1 MQRTERGKEDGK
13 AIRQDNQK
21 GREWKQYGSL
31 RVRVTFGTASL
42 TELLISYAKGIA
54 SLQY

>member
-13 AIRQDNQK
+13 AIRQDNRES
-21 GREWKQYGSL
+21 REWRQYGSL
-31 RVRVTFGTASL
+31 RVRVAFGTASL

>member
-1 MQRTERGKEDGK
+1 MQRTENGREDGK
-13 AIRQDNQK
+13 AIRQDNVE

-31 RVRVTFGTASL
+31 CVRVAFGTASL